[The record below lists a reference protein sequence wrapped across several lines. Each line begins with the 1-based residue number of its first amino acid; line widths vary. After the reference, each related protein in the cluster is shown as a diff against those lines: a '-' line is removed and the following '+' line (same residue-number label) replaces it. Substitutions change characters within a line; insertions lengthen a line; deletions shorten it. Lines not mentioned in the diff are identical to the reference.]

1 LINYIEIGGK
11 NFSLSLIK
19 AWIDLSQGEINI
31 LMLMRFTGLPRK
43 IVKQLVKELIKQ
55 GAIKEE

>member
-1 LINYIEIGGK
+1 MINDTEIGGK

-19 AWIDLSQGEINI
+19 AWVDLSRGEINI
-31 LMLMRFTGLPRK
+31 PMLIRFTGLPEK
-43 IVKQLVKELIKQ
+43 IIKSLVKELIKQ

>member
-1 LINYIEIGGK
+1 MINDIEIGGK
-11 NFSLSLIK
+11 IFSLALIK
-19 AWIDLSQGEINI
+19 AWVDLSQGEINI
-31 LMLMRFTGLPRK
+31 LMLMRFTGMPRK

>member
-1 LINYIEIGGK
+1 MINYIEIGGK